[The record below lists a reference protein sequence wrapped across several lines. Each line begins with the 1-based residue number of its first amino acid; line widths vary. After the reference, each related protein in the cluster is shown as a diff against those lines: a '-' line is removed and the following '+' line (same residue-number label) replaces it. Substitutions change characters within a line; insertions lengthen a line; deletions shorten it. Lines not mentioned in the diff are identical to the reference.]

1 MKGKTVR
8 FSRLFLHLILNGFSH
23 FPTISTLTNGNMVF
37 VRGKWVSSGCQIFHK
52 TFICIKTF
60 STSKKITVFSKFDVS
75 IPAPNFNT
83 SWNHISV
90 ELVSFGISQF
100 TSYDPKENFSRLC
113 PGFIFYHCY
122 LKLISKV
129 VDCIRKGVQNFSK
142 IFLSDR

>member
-8 FSRLFLHLILNGFSH
+8 FSGLFLYLILNDFSH

-129 VDCIRKGVQNFSK
+129 VDCIIKGVQNFSK

>member
-8 FSRLFLHLILNGFSH
+8 FSGLFLYLILNDFSH

-122 LKLISKV
+122 LNLISKV
-129 VDCIRKGVQNFSK
+129 VDCIIKGVQNFSK

>member
-8 FSRLFLHLILNGFSH
+8 FSGLFLYLILNDFSH

-37 VRGKWVSSGCQIFHK
+37 GRGKWVSSGCRIFRK
-52 TFICIKTF
+52 TFICIKNF
-60 STSKKITVFSKFDVS
+60 STSKKITIFSKFDVS

-100 TSYDPKENFSRLC
+100 ASYDPKENFSRLC
-113 PGFIFYHCY
+113 PGYIFYHCY

-129 VDCIRKGVQNFSK
+129 VNCIIKRVQNLSK